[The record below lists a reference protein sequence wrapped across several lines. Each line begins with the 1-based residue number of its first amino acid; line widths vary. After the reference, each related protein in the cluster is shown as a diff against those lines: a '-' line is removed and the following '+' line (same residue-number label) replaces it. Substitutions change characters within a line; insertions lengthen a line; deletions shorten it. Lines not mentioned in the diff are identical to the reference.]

1 MAHFEK
7 LSFCSGGNLQGINLN
22 ASFRFQI
29 SLSPL
34 QANLFPPC
42 LLDELLICVD
52 KSINLTSKMI
62 IYILEAQNVLLI
74 LLNTFQVI
82 QASTYSIY
90 SDHLYSLY
98 TAFLLDKKH
107 FSEVFVLL
115 MLLKKVSLSMFVSQQ
130 TTERINQQLVSVFF
144 H

>member
-1 MAHFEK
+1 
-7 LSFCSGGNLQGINLN
+7 
-22 ASFRFQI
+22 
-29 SLSPL
+29 
-34 QANLFPPC
+34 
-42 LLDELLICVD
+42 
-52 KSINLTSKMI
+52 MI

-90 SDHLYSLY
+90 SHHLYSLY

-115 MLLKKVSLSMFVSQQ
+115 MLLKKVSLSMFVS
-130 TTERINQQLVSVFF
+130 
-144 H
+144 

>member
-1 MAHFEK
+1 M
-7 LSFCSGGNLQGINLN
+7 N

-115 MLLKKVSLSMFVSQQ
+115 MLLKKVSLSMFVS
-130 TTERINQQLVSVFF
+130 
-144 H
+144 

>member
-7 LSFCSGGNLQGINLN
+7 LSVYSGGNLQGINLN

-98 TAFLLDKKH
+98 TAFLFDKKH